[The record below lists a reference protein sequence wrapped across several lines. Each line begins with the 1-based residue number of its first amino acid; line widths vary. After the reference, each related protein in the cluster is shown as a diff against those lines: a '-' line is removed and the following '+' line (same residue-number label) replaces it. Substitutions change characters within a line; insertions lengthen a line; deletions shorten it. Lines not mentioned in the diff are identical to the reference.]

1 MTDTAERLAPAPARR
16 VSSGSRR
23 PRADRSW
30 IGTVVGIALLAV
42 MLFPVYWMV
51 NISLQPAGP
60 AIQAAWFPFEAQFN
74 GYATALSEQGQ
85 ALGTAS

>member
-16 VSSGSRR
+16 VPSGSRR

-60 AIQAAWFPFEAQFN
+60 AIQAAWFPFEAQVT
-74 GYATALSEQGQ
+74 ATRPRSRSRGGRSAR
-85 ALGTAS
+85 AS